1 MQWQEFHEKNWN
13 RAQKHLSS
21 KGSLSSGFH
30 QNLPR
35 PFTPSP
41 GPGPMLLPGSAMWDT
56 GFPAGMKPLFQRTSR
71 PPGKEA
77 KGKAPSLPV
86 KTVQRQRNP
95 WCTHGAFIDRGSPLV
110 LLRSHKAG
118 GTPHPPHR
126 VKKRRPVVG
135 VHIAE
140 KGAAGLLLIHYAAI
154 VKIHRYIAPLRHMAM
169 ERQHSLKN
177 RQLLFH
183 GEGQKRRSGGILL
196 SHAQGICPG
205 EQKRIPSG
213 HGPIPQQGQQ
223 CRVGQVPNDL
233 GGFSKRRTAS
243 LGSPS
248 KQRGLAPA
256 YFKKYRRP
264 SRSRPKHRFP
274 ESWRSN
280 TRKTLPH
287 RWRKERSVSS
297 FTTQGIPSGN
307 NVTTI
312 KAPL

>member
-1 MQWQEFHEKNWN
+1 M
-13 RAQKHLSS
+13 
-21 KGSLSSGFH
+21 
-30 QNLPR
+30 
-35 PFTPSP
+35 
-41 GPGPMLLPGSAMWDT
+41 
-56 GFPAGMKPLFQRTSR
+56 
-71 PPGKEA
+71 
-77 KGKAPSLPV
+77 
-86 KTVQRQRNP
+86 
-95 WCTHGAFIDRGSPLV
+95 V

-154 VKIHRYIAPLRHMAM
+154 VKVHRYIASLRHMAV

-183 GEGQKRRSGGILL
+183 GEGQKGRSGGILL

-233 GGFSKRRTAS
+233 GGFFQEADS
-243 LGSPS
+243 LA
-248 KQRGLAPA
+248 GLA
-256 YFKKYRRP
+256 
-264 SRSRPKHRFP
+264 
-274 ESWRSN
+274 
-280 TRKTLPH
+280 
-287 RWRKERSVSS
+287 
-297 FTTQGIPSGN
+297 
-307 NVTTI
+307 I
-312 KAPL
+312 KAEGPCPGIFQKVPPPLPLQAEAQVSGILAVEYTEDPSPPVEERKVGLFFHHTGNPIGKQCDNHKSPLMNRQR